1 MPSTQQVSTKNEQE
15 GRKKKG
21 RKGRGEGKAK
31 RPVMFLYDSSTRHLG
46 SVIYYQLRE
55 LCAMET
61 QKHTLDF
68 ETRAP

>member
-1 MPSTQQVSTKNEQE
+1 
-15 GRKKKG
+15 
-21 RKGRGEGKAK
+21 
-31 RPVMFLYDSSTRHLG
+31 MFLYDSSTHHLG

-68 ETRAP
+68 ETRAR

>member
-1 MPSTQQVSTKNEQE
+1 MSIKNEQE
-15 GRKKKG
+15 GRKKKKRREGG
-21 RKGRGEGKAK
+21 RKAK
-31 RPVMFLYDSSTRHLG
+31 RPVMFLYDSSTHHLG

-68 ETRAP
+68 ETRAQ